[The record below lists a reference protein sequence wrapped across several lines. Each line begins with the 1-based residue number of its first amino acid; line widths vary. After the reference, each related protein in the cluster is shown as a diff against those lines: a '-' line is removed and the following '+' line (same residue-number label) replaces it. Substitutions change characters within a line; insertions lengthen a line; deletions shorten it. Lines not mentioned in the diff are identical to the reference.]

1 MGTIIKIDNLSKRF
15 VSRETFPGILGAL
28 KGLFFARKNEIEVI
42 KALSFEIKVGQRVAF
57 IGPNGAGKST
67 TIKMLTGI
75 LHPTSGKIEVLGLVP
90 WKDRH
95 SLGYQIGTVFGQK
108 TQLWYHLPPSDTF
121 ALLSKIYELDPQ
133 IYKEHLRELI
143 GLFEIAHLLNKPVRQ
158 LSLGERMRC
167 ELVAS
172 LLHKPKILFLDEPT
186 IGLDINAKLMIRGLL
201 NKLSKELGTTL
212 FLTSHDTADIEQVCD
227 RVIVL
232 DRGSIITDS
241 SLRELKKTYMK
252 KKILTLTIDEECLS
266 LNLPGIKV
274 LENAHHHFSCEVDIG
289 VTPIDRVIQEALKL
303 TSLKDVTIEDPS
315 MDEIIRLL
323 YGKTSHGR

>member
-1 MGTIIKIDNLSKRF
+1 MKSAIKIDKLSKTFRT
-15 VSRETFPGILGAL
+15 RETFPGILGAF
-28 KGLFFARKNEIEVI
+28 KALFFAKNRELMAI
-42 KALSFEIKVGQRVAF
+42 KDLSFEIKMGERVAF

-75 LHPTSGKIEVLGLVP
+75 LHPTSGKVEVLGLVP

-95 SLGYQIGTVFGQK
+95 ACGYQIGTVFGQR

-121 ALLSKIYELDPQ
+121 DLLSKIYEIDPQ
-133 IYKEHLRELI
+133 VYRNRLAEMIA
-143 GLFEIAHLLNKPVRQ
+143 LFEIQHLLHKPVRQ

-167 ELVAS
+167 EIVAS
-172 LLHKPKILFLDEPT
+172 LLHNPKILFLDEPT

-201 NKLSKELGTTL
+201 NKLSKEHGTTL

-241 SLRELKKTYMK
+241 ALKDLKKMYMK
-252 KKILTLTIDEECLS
+252 KKVLTLVMDEQTLS
-266 LNLPGIKV
+266 LKLPGMTI
-274 LENAHHHFSCEVDIG
+274 LENAHHHFTCEVDTGI
-289 VTPIDRVIQEALKL
+289 TPVDRVIQAALKL
-303 TSLKDVTIEDPS
+303 TALKDITIEDPS
-315 MDEIIRLL
+315 MEEVIRLL
-323 YGKTSHGR
+323 YGKAAHD